1 MPNTGVTAGQT
12 AGANEQ
18 YADAGIDYTLFNSDK
33 SLLRCTT
40 DRIPNTAAAFKDSH
54 VPYGII
60 VKPFGDLPAVSNTF
74 SDSIND

>member
-1 MPNTGVTAGQT
+1 M
-12 AGANEQ
+12 GAQAHEQ

-40 DRIPNTAAAFKDSH
+40 DRIPNTMAAFKDSQ

-60 VKPFGDLPAVSNTF
+60 VKPYGDLPSVSKLSTF
-74 SDSIND
+74 IF

>member
-1 MPNTGVTAGQT
+1 MQTPGVNAGQT
-12 AGANEQ
+12 AGAHEQ
-18 YADAGIDYTLFNSDK
+18 FADAGIDYTLFNSDK

-60 VKPFGDLPAVSNTF
+60 VKPFGDLPAVSNTL
-74 SDSIND
+74 SDSMND